1 MPKQRV
7 SLWERP
13 LRVTILEILEKN
25 KGRIVEKEL
34 LEKLRRI
41 YGDISKREIYTEL
54 MRLEVNGI
62 IYVDSTTPTNKVIEL
77 IKGRKVYLVT
87 GGTE

>member
-1 MPKQRV
+1 MPKQRA

-13 LRVTILEILEKN
+13 LRITILEILEKN